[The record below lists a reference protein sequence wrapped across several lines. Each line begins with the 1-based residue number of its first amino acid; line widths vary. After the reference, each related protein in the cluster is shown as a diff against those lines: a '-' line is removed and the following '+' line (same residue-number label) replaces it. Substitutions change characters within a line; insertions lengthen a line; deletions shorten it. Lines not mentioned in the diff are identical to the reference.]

1 MDTLFKS
8 NPELIFF
15 IFFKK
20 YIYLEILCVLGF
32 LRLYAH
38 RARLDFLAL
47 LSLIISVIGLIF
59 LFALPY
65 FGIYE
70 GQLSEF
76 ARGIINW
83 QNGSGMLLIATL
95 PLSLSALRPYV
106 RWGWIDFIHGV
117 LVGALILL
125 YWITT
130 TH

>member
-20 YIYLEILCVLGF
+20 YIYLEILCVLCL

-70 GQLSEF
+70 GQLSDF
-76 ARGIINW
+76 AREIINW
-83 QNGSGMLLIATL
+83 QNGGGILLVASL

-106 RWGWIDFIHGV
+106 RWAWIDFIHGV
-117 LVGALILL
+117 MVGVLIIL
-125 YWITT
+125 YWMITT
-130 TH
+130 L